1 MNPRFLVSVAGL
13 ALVVSVA
20 AGCGGSVDSR
30 PAKWSYIYP
39 VIIQPNC
46 ATANCHSNLTQRGNT
61 RLDTMARAY
70 TQLRIYA
77 ASPLLSQLLRGES
90 TTFQRMPPDVP
101 LSDPD
106 IALIEAWG
114 SAGAN
119 WDGPGEPMAGTP

>member
-1 MNPRFLVSVAGL
+1 MNPRFLIPLAGL
-13 ALVVSVA
+13 ALVVSAA

-46 ATANCHSNLTQRGNT
+46 ATANCHSNLAQRGNL
-61 RLDTMARAY
+61 RLDTATSGFAKMQAF
-70 TQLRIYA
+70 A
-77 ASPLLSQLLRGES
+77 ASTLLSQMLRG
-90 TTFQRMPPDVP
+90 QRKGYLRMPPDVP

-114 SAGAN
+114 ADGAP
-119 WDGPGEPMAGTP
+119 WDGPGGPMAATP

>member
-1 MNPRFLVSVAGL
+1 MNPRFLIPLAGL
-13 ALVVSVA
+13 ALVVSAA

-46 ATANCHSNLTQRGNT
+46 ATANCHSNLTQRFNI
-61 RLDTMARAY
+61 RLDTMARGY
-70 TQLRIYA
+70 TQLKGLA
-77 ASPLLSQLLRGES
+77 ASSGLSQLLRGENKA
-90 TTFQRMPPDVP
+90 FQRMPPDVP

-114 SAGAN
+114 AAGAN